1 MTGNLWWLIHKDL
14 IAEWR
19 ARRVWPVMLVL
30 GAVVSVLIS
39 LQLDWLPHHKP
50 RVACSLFWLAV
61 FFAGMLAVDRSFA
74 AEREENCWEALTLYP
89 LSPTTIYFA
98 KLIVNSL
105 ALSAVQIV
113 LIPLFGAL
121 CDMPWLAS
129 PAALL
134 LIVACGNVGIAA
146 VGTLVSAVAAP
157 HRTRQSA
164 RDPRAATG
172 GAGARCRRRGVANT
186 GDGGFGRRLVALV
199 RTVGGVQCGLCDGR
213 RRPDGIR
220 PGGIGHVTA
229 IVLASPAFRSNS
241 AVAELADRVLA
252 LLGIGWYVATESTMG
267 QVQRIVYI
275 HVAVAWF
282 GLWGL
287 IATAACG
294 LLYLLRRQPSW
305 DHWAQA
311 FAELGWLCAS
321 LTLVTGSIW
330 ARAAWGT
337 WWTWEPRL
345 TTAFILWCI
354 YGGYLI
360 ARNGIDAPER
370 RGA

>member
-134 LIVACGNVGIAA
+134 LIVVCGNVGIAA
-146 VGTLVSAVAAP
+146 VGTLVSAVAARIGHDNLLVILVLP
-157 HRTRQSA
+157 LVV
-164 RDPRAATG
+164 PVLVAAAEASQILVTVDSG
-172 GAGARCRRRGVANT
+172 DDWWHWFELLAAFSVVYVTAGA
-186 GDGGFGRRLVALV
+186 
-199 RTVGGVQCGLCDGR
+199 
-213 RRPDGIR
+213 
-220 PGGIGHVTA
+220 
-229 IVLASPAFRSNS
+229 VLMEF
-241 AVAELADRVLA
+241 VL
-252 LLGIGWYVATESTMG
+252 E
-267 QVQRIVYI
+267 
-275 HVAVAWF
+275 
-282 GLWGL
+282 
-287 IATAACG
+287 
-294 LLYLLRRQPSW
+294 
-305 DHWAQA
+305 
-311 FAELGWLCAS
+311 E
-321 LTLVTGSIW
+321 
-330 ARAAWGT
+330 
-337 WWTWEPRL
+337 
-345 TTAFILWCI
+345 
-354 YGGYLI
+354 
-360 ARNGIDAPER
+360 
-370 RGA
+370 